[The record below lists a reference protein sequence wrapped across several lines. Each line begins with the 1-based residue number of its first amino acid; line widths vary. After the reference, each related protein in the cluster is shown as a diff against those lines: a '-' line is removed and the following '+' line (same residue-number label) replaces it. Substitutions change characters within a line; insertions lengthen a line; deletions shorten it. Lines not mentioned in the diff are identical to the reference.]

1 MLERKW
7 LRLRV
12 HMNER
17 RTTSLAR
24 VGPTVELVEHF
35 LFACGRTAFAR
46 SARSLHAGL
55 GECEIGI
62 YCTVPWDDLTD
73 ARPGSHIWWQDVK
86 TAVSSLAPSNF
97 TL

>member
-1 MLERKW
+1 MLFGDLVKPSKVQEQAKVLERKW

-35 LFACGRTAFAR
+35 LFACGRTALRVLHAVCTRDLVSAR
-46 SARSLHAGL
+46 SAF
-55 GECEIGI
+55 
-62 YCTVPWDDLTD
+62 TVRYRRT
-73 ARPGSHIWWQDVK
+73 I
-86 TAVSSLAPSNF
+86 
-97 TL
+97 